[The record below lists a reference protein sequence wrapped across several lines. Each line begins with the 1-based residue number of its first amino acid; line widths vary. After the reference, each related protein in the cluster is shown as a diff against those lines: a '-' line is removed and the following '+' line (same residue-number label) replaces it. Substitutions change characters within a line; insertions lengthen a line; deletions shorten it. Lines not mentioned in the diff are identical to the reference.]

1 VVNFSWPYHV
11 ILVRQCYV
19 KFMVIP
25 SYAYLMLK
33 IPGPGGVIIM
43 DANP

>member
-1 VVNFSWPYHV
+1 
-11 ILVRQCYV
+11 
-19 KFMVIP
+19 MVIP

-33 IPGPGGVIIM
+33 IPRPGGVIIM